1 MDSIYEEMAA
11 SVVELDM
18 EKAKSLAQKALD
30 EQLPLLEAIEKGFG
44 EGIKRVGNLWDA
56 GEFFLPELMR
66 GAQVM
71 QEAVDIITPHLEE
84 GSRARETKGK
94 VVMATIE
101 GDIHTIGKTIVATM
115 LKANGFEVIDLGADV
130 KAEDIIA
137 EAVKHRADLIGV
149 SALLTTTM
157 IGQKKIIE
165 LLEQQGIRDKFKV
178 ILGGAPV
185 TSKWV
190 EECKADGYA
199 ENAVAAVTKA
209 KQLLGLS

>member
-1 MDSIYEEMAA
+1 MMDSIYEEIAT

-18 EKAKSLAQKALD
+18 EKAKNLAQKAVN
-30 EQLPLLEAIEKGFG
+30 EQLSLLEVIEKGFG
-44 EGIKRVGNLWDA
+44 EGIKRVGDLWDS

-66 GAQVM
+66 GAQIM
-71 QEAVDIITPHLEE
+71 QEAVDIITPHLGDLE
-84 GSRARETKGK
+84 AIKTKGK
-94 VVMATIE
+94 VIMATIE

-130 KAEDIIA
+130 KAETIVA
-137 EAVKHRADLIGV
+137 EAEKHQADLIGV

-157 IGQKKIIE
+157 MGQKKVIE
-165 LLEQQGIRDKFKV
+165 LLEQQGIRDKYKV
-178 ILGGAPV
+178 MLGGAPV

-199 ENAVAAVTKA
+199 ENAVTAVA
-209 KQLLGLS
+209 KVMQLLGLS